1 MISEALNIAASSL
14 KAQQR
19 SMDVISHNISNANT
33 EGYSRQRS
41 SLTTATPGKQDNLV
55 FGRGVEL
62 ANVNRIVDPLINHA
76 QQENLSKFEFYNN
89 LSTGLASIENV
100 FGSLES
106 TGVSAALDEFFLS
119 WQQFSSNPQD
129 QAQKFN
135 VRNKSD
141 VLATQL
147 STMHEQLTSA
157 QTGAD
162 EEIDQRIKESN
173 ILLDEIATLTDR
185 IRKLQSGQ
193 TGLSGAANDLLD
205 QRDQA
210 IRSLSRLIPIQQ
222 VNTADGGIL
231 IQTKGGD
238 LLTQDGVSR
247 HLGRSS
253 SLTVNGFREI
263 VVVSSNTP
271 VRGLDQGGS
280 IGGLVS
286 LRDNHLGSYVQTLDE
301 IATNLMFGVNQVL
314 ASSGGAVRASS
325 ITSGQGSVNPA
336 LALDDAAQLLP
347 LTSQIQTGSFKLHLY
362 DATGTP
368 LVAGG
373 TTINITAGTTSMND
387 VAASIN
393 AIAGV
398 AASVDSVGRLV
409 INAGANTVGFS
420 DDTSNFLPV
429 YEVNTLFHGKG
440 AGGMTISDAMKN
452 NAALLHAGTI
462 DAATSVVYAGDNKA
476 ALAVMKLQDTQVAFD
491 GSNAETLHVR
501 TAVLSTRFGDD
512 FAIADQQLR
521 YRQTESESLTRQRE
535 SMSGVNVDEELISM
549 IKFQRA
555 YESAA
560 KVIQTT
566 NQMLDSLMGIIR

>member
-1 MISEALNIAASSL
+1 MISESLNIAASSL

-41 SLTTATPGKQDNLV
+41 NLTTAIPGKQDNLV

-147 STMHEQLTSA
+147 STMHEQLASA

-185 IRKLQSGQ
+185 IRKFQSGQ

-222 VNTADGGIL
+222 VNTVDGGIL

-263 VVVSSNTP
+263 VVASSNTP

-336 LALDDAAQLLP
+336 LALNDAAQLLP
-347 LTSQIQTGSFKLHLY
+347 LSSQIQTGSFKLHLY
-362 DATGTP
+362 DAAGTP

-373 TTINITAGTTSMND
+373 TTINITAGTTTMND

-409 INAGANTVGFS
+409 INAGTNTVGFS

-452 NAALLHAGTI
+452 NAALLYAGTI